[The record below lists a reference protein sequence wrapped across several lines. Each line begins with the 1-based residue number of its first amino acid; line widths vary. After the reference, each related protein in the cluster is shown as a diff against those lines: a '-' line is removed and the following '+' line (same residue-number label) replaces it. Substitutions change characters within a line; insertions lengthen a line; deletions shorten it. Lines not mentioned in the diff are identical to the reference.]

1 MLFFACEGFV
11 IGKKSLVQAAKQKDG
26 NSFVLRL
33 WFEPSGDD
41 SPEWRWQVQ
50 HVQSGEQR
58 YFRNLSAML
67 DFVAESTGLEPPTIV
82 THTAEH

>member
-1 MLFFACEGFV
+1 MAQSA
-11 IGKKSLVQAAKQKDG
+11 KKNDG

-33 WFEPSGDD
+33 WLESTEDD

-58 YFRNLSAML
+58 YFRSLPDIL
-67 DFVAESTGLEPPTIV
+67 DFVADRTGLEPPAIV
-82 THTAEH
+82 GQAVER

>member
-1 MLFFACEGFV
+1 M
-11 IGKKSLVQAAKQKDG
+11 VQPARQSDS

-33 WFEPSGDD
+33 WLEPAGED

-58 YFRNLSAML
+58 YFRSLTDIL
-67 DFVAESTGLEPPTIV
+67 DFVAESTGLEPPEFAGQAV
-82 THTAEH
+82 DR

>member
-1 MLFFACEGFV
+1 M
-11 IGKKSLVQAAKQKDG
+11 LVQTAKQNDG

-33 WFEPSGDD
+33 WLEPAGED

-58 YFRNLSAML
+58 YFRSLTAIL
-67 DFVAESTGLEPPTIV
+67 DFVAERTGLEPPTIV
-82 THTAEH
+82 GEAVER

>member
-1 MLFFACEGFV
+1 MQA
-11 IGKKSLVQAAKQKDG
+11 GKQNDG

-33 WFEPSGDD
+33 WLEPTSED

-58 YFRNLSAML
+58 YFRSLTDIL
-67 DFVAESTGLEPPTIV
+67 DFISERAGVEPPTIV
-82 THTAEH
+82 GQAMER

>member
-1 MLFFACEGFV
+1 M
-11 IGKKSLVQAAKQKDG
+11 QAAKQNDG

-33 WFEPSGDD
+33 WLEPASED

-58 YFRNLSAML
+58 YLRSLTDIL
-67 DFVAESTGLEPPTIV
+67 DFISERDGVEPPTIV
-82 THTAEH
+82 GQAMER